1 MNTRAELTRLEG
13 LSVGRL
19 REEYE
24 RVWGEPTRSNNR
36 AFLVKRIVWRMQAAA
51 EGDLSERARRRAEE
65 IARDMDLRVRPDAG
79 VHRAFGE
86 TTVRVRPAM
95 PAPGAV
101 IRRVYK
107 GRTLEV
113 TVLRSG
119 VSFEGRVYSSLSAL
133 AKEITGS
140 NWNGRLFFGLSGAE
154 PRKERP

>member
-1 MNTRAELTRLEG
+1 MNIRAELTRLEG

>member
-1 MNTRAELTRLEG
+1 MNIRAELTRLEG

-36 AFLVKRIVWRMQAAA
+36 AFLVKRIVWRLQAAA

>member
-1 MNTRAELTRLEG
+1 MNIRAEAERLKGLT
-13 LSVGRL
+13 VGRL

-36 AFLVKRIVWRMQAAA
+36 AFLVKRIVWRLQAAA
-51 EGDLSERARRRAEE
+51 EGDLSQRARRRAEE
-65 IARDMDLRVRPDAG
+65 IAHDLDLRVRPDAG